1 MQQTTSLLCKRTRP
15 PEGDAAFSSQPQ
27 KEEWEPPSRSR
38 RRRNDDGNP
47 GEVAEP
53 AAEKNTETGE
63 AEDEYDDEEANFRDA
78 GGPENNLAEKYMTAR
93 CDADTLP
100 RRRTGGRCVHKFPER
115 LPQLTVPVAATMR
128 RKPFNNGGGSAKG
141 RGGGGKGRVRER
153 RALRRSGSSCR
164 S

>member
-1 MQQTTSLLCKRTRP
+1 MQ
-15 PEGDAAFSSQPQ
+15 AHH
-27 KEEWEPPSRSR
+27 
-38 RRRNDDGNP
+38 DDGTP

-100 RRRTGGRCVHKFPER
+100 HRRTGGRCVHKFPER

-128 RKPFNNGGGSAKG
+128 RKPFNNGGGQQKVVEEE
-141 RGGGGKGRVRER
+141 GKAEFENVV
-153 RALRRSGSSCR
+153 L
-164 S
+164 

>member
-1 MQQTTSLLCKRTRP
+1 MQKDKTARGGCGLQLAATERGMETTKQ
-15 PEGDAAFSSQPQ
+15 EQMQAHH
-27 KEEWEPPSRSR
+27 
-38 RRRNDDGNP
+38 DDGTP

-128 RKPFNNGGGSAKG
+128 RKPFNNGGGQQKVVEEE
-141 RGGGGKGRVRER
+141 GKAEFENVV
-153 RALRRSGSSCR
+153 L
-164 S
+164 